1 MESITGSKVAGMNRS
16 NELRSSW
23 NASQAHGIRVVG
35 AALFAA
41 LGMSACAVN
50 YDLTLMPRDS
60 GKLTYGSARTL
71 GNGEAS
77 VTITVGDT
85 IYTGNWVQVTPV
97 QTASYVGAS
106 YWGWGGWGP
115 YGEVDRTVGDTVA
128 KALLQTPDGLH
139 GMRCDFYGLSG
150 GKGSGK
156 CTDDKGLVYDVQIR
170 ARS

>member
-1 MESITGSKVAGMNRS
+1 MKVPDMNRMK
-16 NELRSSW
+16 LW
-23 NASQAHGIRVVG
+23 NDVRKFS
-35 AALFAA
+35 AAARAA
-41 LGMSACAVN
+41 GLVTAVIAVLGLSACAVN

-77 VTITVGDT
+77 VSIAVGDT

-97 QTASYVGAS
+97 QSASYVGAS
-106 YWGWGGWGP
+106 YWGWRGWGP

-128 KALLQTPDGLH
+128 KALLQSSDGR

-170 ARS
+170 ARG